1 MNKIKVELNMDLQEL
16 ERLRKKIIKKSIFF
30 SLFSIGILICIVFR
44 LCIIPWF
51 AISILVI
58 GILIISWI
66 IKNLFIK
73 GFENIVKS
81 ELLPCVLNNLTKE
94 YGEIKW
100 KENTET
106 PEYVKEI
113 VDDLKQYIDNCCS
126 QYIIELDTLHEKE
139 SWSEEEEARIDEL
152 VENIIPEEELKIRM
166 QLLED
171 LQNKN
176 SSEYTDED
184 FIKIAYLKKE
194 NEKYQYELE
203 LNKIDEKDDEELNEE
218 EIKRRI
224 DLLDLVYEYDD
235 DDNFGQY
242 SVFNIKELFNTKN
255 ATDINFDSAID
266 DVFYGEYKGIK
277 FIAVERK
284 DGGNSEFFSG
294 TIVKIPLKQEF
305 QGTLFILTHC
315 YNAVPQSGIEKMT
328 ENLQYLEQKI
338 TENHNIYIKELRDSN
353 ILNDKFVNYLNSS
366 NDKFSYMFKNN
377 YAYLMMPH
385 KKDLYKFGNLFKR
398 IDDKKQYQKFEQ
410 DLQTMLQELEK
421 FAESINS

>member
-1 MNKIKVELNMDLQEL
+1 MDLQEL

-100 KENTET
+100 KDNPET
-106 PEYVKEI
+106 PDPYVKEI
-113 VDDLKQYIDNCCS
+113 VDNLKQYIDDCCS
-126 QYIIELDTLHEKE
+126 QYIIELDTLWEKDNL
-139 SWSEEEEARIDEL
+139 SEEESSRLDDLECD
-152 VENIIPEEELKIRM
+152 IIPQEKSKIRM
-166 QLLED
+166 QLLDE
-171 LQNKN
+171 LEKKN
-176 SSEYTDED
+176 HSEYTNED
-184 FIKIAYLKKE
+184 FIKIEYLKKE

-203 LNKIDEKDDEELNEE
+203 LYKLSDIEEDNNELSEDEAKQCKKLESLIDNYDFD
-218 EIKRRI
+218 I
-224 DLLDLVYEYDD
+224 DNYH
-235 DDNFGQY
+235 FGQCSY
-242 SVFNIKELFNTKN
+242 FNINELVNN
-255 ATDINFDSAID
+255 EDDIEIIVDASID
-266 DVFYGEYKGIK
+266 DVFLGDYKGIK

-385 KKDLYKFGNLFKR
+385 KKDLYKLGSLFKR